1 MKVFISQPMTGLT
14 NEEILKVRNNVITY
28 LTDGYIFGVIN
39 EEIEFID
46 SFIQDSNEKP
56 LYLLGKA
63 LEKLSTADI
72 CVFVDGWKE
81 SRGCNIEHECCV
93 QYGIGKIYFTSINY

>member
-14 NEEILKVRNNVITY
+14 NEEILKVRNETITY
-28 LTDGYIFGVIN
+28 LSDSFVFGVLPN
-39 EEIEFID
+39 EIEFID
-46 SFIQDSNEKP
+46 SFIEDLNEKP
-56 LYLLGKA
+56 LYLLGKS

-81 SRGCNIEHECCV
+81 SRGCRIEHECCT
-93 QYGIGKIYFTSINY
+93 QYGIPKMYFETLN

>member
-14 NEEILKVRNNVITY
+14 NEEILKVRNETITY
-28 LTDGYIFGVIN
+28 LKDSSIFLPK
-39 EEIEFID
+39 EIEFID
-46 SFIQDSNEKP
+46 SFIEDSNEKP

-63 LEKLSTADI
+63 LEKLSTADV

-81 SRGCNIEHECCV
+81 SRGCRIEHECCV
-93 QYGIGKIYFTSINY
+93 QYGIPKIYFTSVN

>member
-14 NEEILKVRNNVITY
+14 NEEILKVRNNVITC

-81 SRGCNIEHECCV
+81 SRGCRIEHECCV
-93 QYGIGKIYFTSINY
+93 QYGIAKIYFTSVN

>member
-14 NEEILKVRNNVITY
+14 NEEILKVRNETIAY
-28 LTDGYIFGVIN
+28 LRDSFMPVMLPD
-39 EEIEFID
+39 EIEFID

-81 SRGCNIEHECCV
+81 SRGCRIEHECCV
-93 QYGIGKIYFTSINY
+93 QYGIAKIYFETLN

>member
-28 LTDGYIFGVIN
+28 LTDGYIFGGIN

-81 SRGCNIEHECCV
+81 SRGCKIEHECCV
-93 QYGIGKIYFTSINY
+93 QYGIGKIYFETLN

>member
-14 NEEILKVRNNVITY
+14 DEEILKVRNETITY
-28 LTDGYIFGVIN
+28 LKNGFIFGVLPK
-39 EEIEFID
+39 EIEFIN
-46 SFIQDSNEKP
+46 SFIEDSNEKP

-63 LEKLSTADI
+63 LEKLSTADV

-81 SRGCNIEHECCV
+81 ARGCRIEHECCIK
-93 QYGIGKIYFTSINY
+93 YGITTFYMENI

>member
-28 LTDGYIFGVIN
+28 LTDVYIFGIIN

-46 SFIQDSNEKP
+46 SFIQDSNENP

-81 SRGCNIEHECCV
+81 SRGCRIEHECCT
-93 QYGIGKIYFTSINY
+93 QYGISKIYFETLN

>member
-14 NEEILKVRNNVITY
+14 NEEILRVRDETITY
-28 LTDGYIFGVIN
+28 LKDSFILGVDV
-39 EEIEFID
+39 EVID
-46 SFIQDSNEKP
+46 SFITNAPDGTKS

-72 CVFVDGWKE
+72 CIFVDGWKD
-81 SRGCNIEHECCV
+81 SRGCRIEHECCI
-93 QYGIGKIYFTSINY
+93 QYGIARVYFTSMNQ

>member
-14 NEEILKVRNNVITY
+14 NEEILKVRNETITY
-28 LTDGYIFGVIN
+28 LKDGFVFGVIN

-46 SFIQDSNEKP
+46 SFIEDSNEKP

-63 LEKLSTADI
+63 LEKLSTADV
-72 CVFVDGWKE
+72 CVFVEGWKM
-81 SRGCNIEHECCV
+81 SRGCRIEHECCV
-93 QYGIGKIYFTSINY
+93 RYSIPIIYFEILN